1 MRVTSTST
9 SNAIEIQGLAK
20 SFGQQA
26 ALAGASLFL
35 RQGEVL
41 GLLGPNGA
49 GKTTLV
55 RAIMGRIVPEAGTI
69 TVFGQPGVPGNS
81 AVLAQVGWV
90 TQELALYP
98 LLSTRENLLAFGRY
112 QGLPAAGLKAAV
124 EKSLAWAALGDRA
137 EDPVKT
143 LSGGMKRRLNMA
155 AGVIHHPRILLLDEP
170 TVGVDPQSRE
180 RIYAMIEELR
190 REGVSIVYT
199 THYMEEA
206 ERLCDRVAI
215 IDHGRVIAQ
224 GTRDE
229 LVSSLLGRGREA
241 VIECAALTGELRG
254 RLLARGAS
262 LDSKTVHV
270 PVADAGGDLMA
281 VLEEFRQ
288 HGVAIENLALKTPSL
303 ESVFLHLT
311 GRELRE

>member
-1 MRVTSTST
+1 VRVTSTST